1 MMRLVRFEGSG
12 QVFLSSRYG
21 AIKAR
26 FNVSGAHALPISDA
40 SEIYTYQNANGV
52 HRFSVCEGEGELNY
66 LDYPKPL
73 NFYALDLTLLDAYLV
88 GGAFPP
94 NVDLRAMQLVKEFL
108 RVYDLNISKNALYL
122 CPPFFK
128 EVEEVYVHAL
138 NA

>member
-26 FNVSGAHALPISDA
+26 FNVSGAQALPINDA
-40 SEIYTYQNANGV
+40 SETYTYHNARGV
-52 HRFSVCEGEGELNY
+52 HRFSVCPGEGELNY

-73 NFYALDLTLLDAYLV
+73 NFYALDLNLLDAYLV
-88 GGAFPP
+88 SGAFPP
-94 NVDLRAMQLVKEFL
+94 HVDLRAMQLVKEFL

-122 CPPFFK
+122 NPPFFE
-128 EVEEVYVHAL
+128 EVEEVYIHAL
-138 NA
+138 ST